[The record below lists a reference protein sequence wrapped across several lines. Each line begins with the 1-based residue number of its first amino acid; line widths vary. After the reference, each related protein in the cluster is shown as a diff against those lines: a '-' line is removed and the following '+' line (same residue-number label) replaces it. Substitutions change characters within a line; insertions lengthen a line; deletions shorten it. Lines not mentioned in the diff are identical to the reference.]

1 MKFNTKVILS
11 YVAIIVMPLLLAV
24 IIGTISLNLS
34 ISSMEKKYG
43 IEVEVYDCFFNQTH
57 VLDLMTKSYYENLV
71 SSDAVKNG
79 TFSNSTELNRI
90 NTELKDRNSFLAVRI
105 RNGQKDAV
113 NWIDTGAA
121 QLKDGAI
128 WTPIKNY
135 IEQTDIRETMNSTV
149 YFSTE
154 DANVDE
160 YIIKIGS
167 YTENQN
173 TTAFY
178 IITNVTD
185 SLQDIKDLLVQTIV
199 LTVVLT
205 VLLGTVLA
213 VWMYKSVIS
222 PIKKLNSAIRKVAM
236 GNLDFSVKS
245 TATDEFGQLFNSFDK
260 MREHLKSSIE
270 RQIASEEE
278 NKELISN
285 ISHDLKTPLTAI
297 KGYCEGIIDGVA
309 DTEEKKA
316 KYVQTIYN
324 KASDM
329 DKLIGELVLISKL
342 ESNNVPYNFSKLD
355 VNAYFSECV
364 EEIRTELDSKNIKL
378 AYINGLPEKVSVMAD
393 KEQLKRVINNI
404 ISNAVKYMDKEDQRI
419 FIRID
424 EDENSKKSIRV
435 SIKDNGRGVKEEE
448 LDQIFKRFF
457 RADSSRNSE
466 QGGSGIGLAVVK
478 KIIEDHGGRVWA
490 TGAEGQGL
498 TMNFTLKKMT
508 KDTF

>member
-1 MKFNTKVILS
+1 MKFNTKIILS
-11 YVAIIVMPLLLAV
+11 YVVIIAMPILLAL
-24 IIGTISLNLS
+24 IIGTITLNVQ
-34 ISSMEKKYG
+34 IASMEKKYE

-57 VLDLMTKSYYENLV
+57 VLDQMTKKYYDNLI
-71 SSDAVKNG
+71 SGDSMKNG
-79 TFSNSTELNRI
+79 TFENAA
-90 NTELKDRNSFLAVRI
+90 ELKKINEELQNRNSFLAVRYADSWA
-105 RNGQKDAV
+105 N
-113 NWIDTGAA
+113 TGAT
-121 QLKDGAI
+121 QLTDAATKDTV
-128 WTPIKNY
+128 WNPIKAY
-135 IEQTDIRETMNSTV
+135 LEETQIGDVVNTTL
-149 YFSTE
+149 YFSSE
-154 DANVDE
+154 DEQVDE
-160 YIIKIGS
+160 YVIKVGKV
-167 YTENQN
+167 NRVN
-173 TTAFY
+173 GGKGAFY

-185 SLQDIKDLLVQTIV
+185 SLKDVKTLLVQTLVFTIV
-199 LTVVLT
+199 ITI
-205 VLLGTVLA
+205 LLGTVLTI
-213 VWMYKSVIS
+213 WMYKSVIS
-222 PIKKLNSAIRKVAM
+222 PIKKLNNAIRKVAM

-245 TATDEFGQLFNSFDK
+245 TATDEFGQLFNSFEK

-342 ESNNVPYNFSKLD
+342 ESNSVPYNFSKLD
-355 VNAYFSECV
+355 VNAYFSECI

-378 AYINGLPEKVSVMAD
+378 AYINGLPEKVNVMAD

-424 EDENSKKSIRV
+424 EDEDDKKSIRV

-448 LDQIFKRFF
+448 LDQLFKRFF

-508 KDTF
+508 KDAF

>member
-1 MKFNTKVILS
+1 MKFNTKIILS
-11 YVAIIVMPLLLAV
+11 YVVIIAMPILLAL
-24 IIGTISLNLS
+24 IIGTITLNVQ
-34 ISSMEKKYG
+34 IASMEKKYD
-43 IEVEVYDCFFNQTH
+43 IEVSVYDCFFNQTH
-57 VLDLMTKSYYENLV
+57 VLDQMTQKYYDELI
-71 SSDAVKNG
+71 SGEAVKNG
-79 TFSNSTELNRI
+79 TFENAA
-90 NTELKDRNSFLAVRI
+90 ELKKINDELGSRNSFLAVRYDGSWA
-105 RNGQKDAV
+105 N
-113 NWIDTGAA
+113 TGAA
-121 QLKDGAI
+121 ELTDSATKATV
-128 WTPIKNY
+128 WTPIKTFLEETQ
-135 IEQTDIRETMNSTV
+135 ISDITNTTL
-149 YFSTE
+149 YFSN
-154 DANVDE
+154 DDKDVDE
-160 YIIKIGS
+160 YIIKVGKIKR
-167 YTENQN
+167 
-173 TTAFY
+173 TTGGYGGFY

-185 SLQDIKDLLVQTIV
+185 SLKDVKTLLVQTLV
-199 LTVVLT
+199 LTIVIT
-205 VLLGTVLA
+205 ILLGTVLTI
-213 VWMYKSVIS
+213 WMYKSVIS
-222 PIKKLNSAIRKVAM
+222 PIKKLNNAIRKVAM

-245 TATDEFGQLFNSFDK
+245 TATDEFGQLFNSFEK
-260 MREHLKSSIE
+260 MREHLKTSIE

-342 ESNNVPYNFSKLD
+342 ESNSVPYNFSKLD
-355 VNAYFSECV
+355 VNAYFSECI

-378 AYINGLPEKVSVMAD
+378 AYINGLPEKVNVMAD

-424 EDENSKKSIRV
+424 EDEDDKKSIRV

-448 LDQIFKRFF
+448 LDQLFKRFF

-508 KDTF
+508 KDAF